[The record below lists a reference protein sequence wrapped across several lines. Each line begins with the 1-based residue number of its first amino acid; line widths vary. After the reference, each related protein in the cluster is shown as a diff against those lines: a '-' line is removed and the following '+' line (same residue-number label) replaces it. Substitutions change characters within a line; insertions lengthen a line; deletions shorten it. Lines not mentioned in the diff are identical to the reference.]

1 MDAQTLIACWE
12 LGRRRHPLDR
22 ALLLYAAAEPE
33 ADPEALAD
41 RTIGERNA
49 ALLGLRSALFG
60 DALKSC
66 VDCPECAER
75 LEFELSAGALM
86 AGARDDPPTASHVD
100 VGGRRARLPTTRDL
114 ARIVDEPDASS
125 AARRLWGHLLVADA
139 SDTRVPADEF
149 ANALDTADPRMDFSL
164 ALACPA
170 CAHRWSA
177 SLDVPAF
184 LWQELDVRVRR
195 LLDEVHV
202 LARAYGWSERE
213 ILALGDARR
222 QAYLDRVLA

>member
-1 MDAQTLIACWE
+1 MDAQSLIACWE

-33 ADPEALAD
+33 ADPDTLAD

-49 ALLGLRSALFG
+49 VLLGLRRSLFG

-66 VDCPECAER
+66 VNCPECAEQ
-75 LEFELSAGALM
+75 LEFELSVDALM
-86 AGARDDPPTASHVD
+86 AGAHHDAPPASLVD

-114 ARIVDEPDASS
+114 ACIAAEADEGS
-125 AARRLWGHLLVADA
+125 AARKLSARLLVANA
-139 SDTRVPADEF
+139 SDSPVPADEL
-149 ANALDTADPRMDFSL
+149 ANALDAADPRMDFSL
-164 ALACPA
+164 ELSCPA

-184 LWQELDVRVRR
+184 LWQELDVRARR
-195 LLDEVHV
+195 LLDEVHA
-202 LARAYGWSERE
+202 LALAYGWSERQ
-213 ILALGDARR
+213 ILSLGDARR

>member
-1 MDAQTLIACWE
+1 MDAKSLIACWE

-33 ADPEALAD
+33 ADLDTLAD

-49 ALLGLRSALFG
+49 ALLGLRSSLFG
-60 DALKSC
+60 DALRSC

-75 LEFELSAGALM
+75 LEFELSADALM
-86 AGARDDPPTASHVD
+86 AGAHHDPSPASHVD

-114 ARIVDEPDASS
+114 AWIADEADESS
-125 AARRLWGHLLVADA
+125 AARKLLGHLLVANA
-139 SDTRVPADEF
+139 SGTHVPADEL
-149 ANALDTADPRMDFSL
+149 ANALEAADSRMDFSL
-164 ALACPA
+164 ELSCPA
-170 CAHRWSA
+170 CAHRWIA

-184 LWQELDVRVRR
+184 LWQELDVRARR
-195 LLDEVHV
+195 LLDEVHA
-202 LARAYGWSERE
+202 LAGAYGWSERE